1 METSLIGIDILY
13 SGLGIMFA
21 LIGFG
26 VFIYLFEKAMK

>member
-21 LIGFG
+21 LIGFWS
-26 VFIYLFEKAMK
+26 FYIYIQICK